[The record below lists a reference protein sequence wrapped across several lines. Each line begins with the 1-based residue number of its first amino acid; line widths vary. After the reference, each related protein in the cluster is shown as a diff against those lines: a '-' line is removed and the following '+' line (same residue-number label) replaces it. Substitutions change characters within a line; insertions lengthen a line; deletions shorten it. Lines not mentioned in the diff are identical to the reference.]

1 VNSTVALVLIMYK
14 DAIFVNAT
22 FEDWQQVMGPK
33 VKGAWHLHEL
43 FPNLDFFVSL
53 SSMTGIIGRTGTSL
67 YAGTSVC
74 FYGQSFSGLVANIS
88 WRHSSTHS
96 QNIDL
101 S

>member
-1 VNSTVALVLIMYK
+1 MNSILALVLTMYE

-53 SSMTGIIGRTGTSL
+53 SSMSGIVGRTGTSL

-74 FYGQSFSGLVANIS
+74 LYGQPFSGLEANIT
-88 WRHSSTHS
+88 WRHSWTHS
-96 QNIDL
+96 QNTDL